1 MDYDTTALFK
11 ELGRVISYSVELA
24 IEQGEPIGSTDIKAV
39 LFVKSGNYPKTS
51 EIAKKYNVAVVT
63 L

>member
-1 MDYDTTALFK
+1 
-11 ELGRVISYSVELA
+11 GRVISYSVELA
-24 IEQGEPIGSTDIKAV
+24 IEQGEPIGSTDIKAI

-51 EIAKKYNVAVVT
+51 EIAKKYNVALVP